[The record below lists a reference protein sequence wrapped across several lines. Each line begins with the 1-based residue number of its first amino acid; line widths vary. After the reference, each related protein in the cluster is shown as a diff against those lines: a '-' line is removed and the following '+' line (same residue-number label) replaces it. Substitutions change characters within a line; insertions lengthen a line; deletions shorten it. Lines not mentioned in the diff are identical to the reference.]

1 MGRYCRIHLR
11 SGDESVNLS
20 LTIGA
25 SQGDS
30 DLVSQTLPFRRSDS
44 IRSARTGFT
53 LVDALVTVA
62 IVAVLISIL
71 LPSLSGVRETARRVV
86 CASNARQIGLG
97 ITMYADD
104 SHDRLPPSVFL
115 PETAGQGFAESEAN
129 PAEMMTM
136 RLGAAAAWSRDVAWD
151 GVGLLYSAGYLNAPK
166 LFYCPSH
173 HGENPYSRYAA
184 AWMNPDRQT
193 LVSNYQYRGEGANGE
208 VFMSR
213 IEPASTILL
222 SDGLRTVADYN
233 HRTGM
238 NIFRADTATLWVND
252 SGGLLSGNMSK
263 NDQEVAD
270 KSKVPHLWDLL
281 DRLQTSGIVSS
292 DPR

>member
-1 MGRYCRIHLR
+1 
-11 SGDESVNLS
+11 
-20 LTIGA
+20 
-25 SQGDS
+25 
-30 DLVSQTLPFRRSDS
+30 
-44 IRSARTGFT
+44 
-53 LVDALVTVA
+53 LVDVLVTIS
-62 IVAVLISIL
+62 IVALLIAIL

-104 SHDRLPPSVFL
+104 FRDRLPSSVFL
-115 PETAGQGFAESEAN
+115 PDTSTQDFTNSDAN

-136 RLGAAAAWSRDVAWD
+136 RLGSASAWTTAPQWD

-184 AWMNPDRQT
+184 AWMNPERQT

-208 VFMSR
+208 VYMSR

-222 SDGLRTVADYN
+222 SDGLRTVSDYN

-252 SGGLLSGNMSK
+252 SGGVLSGNMAK

-270 KSKVPHLWDLL
+270 KTKVPHLWDLL
-281 DRLQTSGIVSS
+281 DRLQTSGITTSA
-292 DPR
+292 PR